1 MRLVPRP
8 AGIDH
13 LLLDANN
20 HRFHDLEEWRR
31 IAENRFHEAR
41 VQANTERLLR
51 DNRTFDLVQLKDSIN
66 TNGFVPL
73 EQIVVRAYAPDA
85 AKYVVVEGNRRVAAI
100 KWLLEDNEAGVL
112 NLSEAQLNN
121 LRNLQVLFL
130 DTAVAENANA
140 VEILMAIRHVTGI
153 KEWGAYQQARLVA
166 GLMGHE
172 GATFAT
178 VAAKLGMSSR
188 EVARR
193 YRASRALEQMEGDE
207 EYRELAEPRMYAIF
221 HEAVAQPAV
230 REWLGWDDS
239 QTRFTH
245 RENLQNF
252 YSLISTE
259 DDSPPKIKGYED
271 VRSRLKLILP
281 HPRAVQVLVDPNR
294 TLDDAVETAEEET
307 GGNNRALPLEVVVQN
322 TIRFFDDL
330 SAARI
335 RALTPEQLAAID
347 QLTARIRTTLEDH
360 RRLTAPENGR

>member
-1 MRLVPRP
+1 MRLVPLP
-8 AGIDH
+8 AGIKH

-31 IAENRFHEAR
+31 IAENRFHEVR

-85 AKYVVVEGNRRVAAI
+85 AKYVVVEGNRSVAAI

-166 GLMGHE
+166 GLRIHE
-172 GATFAT
+172 GAKFPT
-178 VAAKLGMSSR
+178 VSPKLGMSTR

-193 YRASRALEQMEGDE
+193 YRAL
-207 EYRELAEPRMYAIF
+207 
-221 HEAVAQPAV
+221 
-230 REWLGWDDS
+230 
-239 QTRFTH
+239 
-245 RENLQNF
+245 
-252 YSLISTE
+252 
-259 DDSPPKIKGYED
+259 
-271 VRSRLKLILP
+271 
-281 HPRAVQVLVDPNR
+281 
-294 TLDDAVETAEEET
+294 
-307 GGNNRALPLEVVVQN
+307 
-322 TIRFFDDL
+322 
-330 SAARI
+330 
-335 RALTPEQLAAID
+335 
-347 QLTARIRTTLEDH
+347 
-360 RRLTAPENGR
+360 